1 MLGVRPLILV
11 AEVFPPAIG
20 GSGFLLEQVYAR
32 LASTP
37 VHVITHGATGLGSER
52 REPFEVHH
60 VPMLAA
66 HWGLGGFGAATR
78 HVRVAGKIRRLSRA
92 IDGGGDQFGNLI
104 HCARPLP
111 EGLSA
116 RIAFPGRKRPY
127 LCWTH
132 GEELGFVSTSRELSL
147 LTRWVLAGAAAVIA
161 NSHNSARLLTQ
172 QWGVPAARTHVV
184 HPGVDPQRFTVA
196 ARPAD
201 LRSRLSPEN
210 EIVLLSV
217 GRLERRKGHDTALHA
232 LAQLRRQGR
241 RVRYAVVGEGPERA
255 RLESQVREL
264 GLGDAVVFAGAVSG
278 DDLPAWYA
286 AADIFVLPTRSD
298 GAGFEGFGIVFLEAA
313 AAGLPVVAGRG
324 GGVPEA
330 VEEGVTGALVSGIDV
345 NELAGVL
352 DGLCES
358 PTRRRQLGLAGRD
371 RVVTTFGW
379 QQSADR
385 LMSVCGDLQGA

>member
-1 MLGVRPLILV
+1 MLWVGPIILV

-20 GSGFLLEQVYAR
+20 GSGFLLEQVYSR
-32 LASTP
+32 IASSR
-37 VHVITHGATGLGSER
+37 VHVITHGATRLGPQR
-52 REPFEVHH
+52 RERFEVHH

-78 HVRVAGKIRRLSRA
+78 HVRVAGAIRRLSRA
-92 IDGGGDQFGNLI
+92 VDGGDHPASLI

-116 RIAFPGRKRPY
+116 RIAFPARKHPY

-132 GEELGFVSTSRELSL
+132 GEELAFASTSRELSL
-147 LTRWVLAGAAAVIA
+147 LTRWVLAGASAVVA
-161 NSHNSARLLTQ
+161 NSHNSARLLTG

-184 HPGVDPQRFTVA
+184 HPGVDAQRFAVGAYA
-196 ARPAD
+196 AE
-201 LRSRLSPEN
+201 LRSRLSSTD

-278 DDLPAWYA
+278 DDLPVWYA

-298 GAGFEGFGIVFLEAA
+298 GDAFEGFGIVFLEAA

-330 VEEGVTGALVSGIDV
+330 VEDGVTGALVSGTDV
-345 NELAGVL
+345 GELVGVL

-358 PTRRRQLGLAGRD
+358 STRRRQLGVAGRD
-371 RVVTTFGW
+371 RVVATFSW

-385 LMSVCGDLQGA
+385 LMSVCRDLQGA